1 MSPIIEQ
8 IEIATKSPQ
17 DSTAGRNRL
26 IPTATS
32 RSRAGKQK
40 LKKRGTNSGFTSET
54 VTTITTG
61 ATSQEKSNV
70 YPQASLVCSPPR
82 RIRAAQVR
90 RCPSPKH
97 GVRGADVHQRQRSQ
111 CQEVEG

>member
-1 MSPIIEQ
+1 MSAIIEQ

-32 RSRAGKQK
+32 RSSAGKQK

-70 YPQASLVCSPPR
+70 YPQASLACSTLR
-82 RIRAAQVR
+82 RTWAA
-90 RCPSPKH
+90 PSAAMPIASTS
-97 GVRGADVHQRQRSQ
+97 GV
-111 CQEVEG
+111 

>member
-1 MSPIIEQ
+1 MSATIEQ

-61 ATSQEKSNV
+61 ATSQEKRNV
-70 YPQASLVCSPPR
+70 NPQASLVWSPPR
-82 RIRAAQVR
+82 RTRAA
-90 RCPSPKH
+90 PSAAIPIANTWSEK
-97 GVRGADVHQRQRSQ
+97 GI
-111 CQEVEG
+111 